1 MILRYEVTVEVTNE
15 NFDKYGIG
23 GIRNAITDAI
33 EKHPFTKAT
42 YSANVYEESRFS
54 KDLQEFANAKIAV
67 HIKNREEYNQFMTAL
82 YKNGYDISN
91 PFDFQMDDYDP
102 KYPYF
107 YIEAPVARYMNANA
121 EFENIEKYRMLGI
134 VQSTNITL
142 KEVSELDFCQ
152 EKEEEMELE

>member
-15 NFDKYGIG
+15 NFNKYGIG
-23 GIRNAITDAI
+23 GIKNAITDAV

-42 YSANVYEESRFS
+42 YSATVYEESRFS

-67 HIKNREEYNQFMTAL
+67 HIKNQEEYNQFMTAL
-82 YKNGYDISN
+82 YKNGYNISN
-91 PFDFQMDDYDP
+91 PLSIQCISYDP

-107 YIEAPVARYMNANA
+107 YIEDPVERYMSANSK
-121 EFENIEKYRMLGI
+121 FENIEKYRTLDT

-142 KEVSELDFCQ
+142 KEVSELDFYQ